1 MPQKELN
8 KLGSLLHRNHLL
20 PGKRSGL
27 TAIAH
32 CWRTKKTALSKVKTF
47 LKAADLVS
55 QTDLVIWF
63 ETVAAERT
71 ARRPSAGG
79 TTSFRT
85 TVIIHQITSILTIK
99 IPSPSTCRKADARA
113 TDCRSAFLRHRSDI
127 ILAIHVHVAR
137 QFF

>member
-1 MPQKELN
+1 MQQKELN
-8 KLGSLLHRNHLL
+8 KLGRLLHRNHLL
-20 PGKRSGL
+20 PDKWSGL
-27 TAIAH
+27 TAPLRIVGAQ
-32 CWRTKKTALSKVKTF
+32 KNGFEQSQTF